1 MASSQF
7 ILLAVHMHVTK
18 ENIKL
23 WKIQNKLNTCKSAT
37 SLNMFSKMLPQNS
50 ATLKKTNQ
58 NKKQKTKPVK
68 LSTTYFATL

>member
-23 WKIQNKLNTCKSAT
+23 WKIQNKLNTCKSAA

-50 ATLKKTNQ
+50 ATLKKQ
-58 NKKQKTKPVK
+58 NKQNPKN
-68 LSTTYFATL
+68 S

>member
-37 SLNMFSKMLPQNS
+37 SLNTFSKMLPQNS
-50 ATLKKTNQ
+50 ATLKK
-58 NKKQKTKPVK
+58 NKNKTQKTKPVK
-68 LSTTYFATL
+68 LSPTYFATP